1 MDNNKNQQRSE
12 SQEVQQQNVNPDRL
26 SASDEQQ
33 RTTARDRKEEQQ
45 QQTPVGNEQNSQ
57 DTQGAQAG
65 VGE

>member
-1 MDNNKNQQRSE
+1 MENNKQSQRSE
-12 SQEVQQQNVNPDRL
+12 TQKAQQQDVNPDRL

-45 QQTPVGNEQNSQ
+45 QMPVGNEQNSKN
-57 DTQGAQAG
+57 TEGSQAG